1 MIPFPSK
8 KYFRIQLIF
17 GLVIY
22 VLYLVVGYTSYD
34 LRDQI
39 GFDMV
44 ALNFY
49 GSIIDIETAYL
60 LYDFVTVVNFCGVLG
75 MILFQGWG
83 RFLIL
88 GGLLVN
94 FVITPFCGMVV
105 ITGTMDMLWILTEV
119 LVGVPWVLSFFEP
132 CSQYFIK
139 EEPKLILEG

>member
-1 MIPFPSK
+1 MADMIPFPSK

-60 LYDFVTVVNFCGVLG
+60 
-75 MILFQGWG
+75 
-83 RFLIL
+83 
-88 GGLLVN
+88 
-94 FVITPFCGMVV
+94 
-105 ITGTMDMLWILTEV
+105 
-119 LVGVPWVLSFFEP
+119 
-132 CSQYFIK
+132 K